1 MRLSPLTCY
10 HTGFPT
16 CMHDLLEA
24 KAFPDVEATGCRL
37 PALMDPELQETS
49 GVLGPGPHPAAHSLR
64 ASVSSDVTGNPHC
77 LAHLGWEEYT
87 GHEMVR
93 DLGMV
98 NQGPPAPIFPRK
110 PKPRGAGD
118 VGLHVRLCLG
128 PQDSLA
134 DAHGA
139 LQRPQ
144 GPVWVGSERQE
155 ELEGPERMDFQTQW
169 LSLHLELPHLSPLI
183 LAMAGAQ
190 VRGCHLA
197 IAQS

>member
-1 MRLSPLTCY
+1 
-10 HTGFPT
+10 
-16 CMHDLLEA
+16 MHYLLEA
-24 KAFPDVEATGCRL
+24 KTFPDVGAAGCRP

-49 GVLGPGPHPAAHSLR
+49 RPCNLGPGPHPAAHSLR
-64 ASVSSDVTGNPHC
+64 ASVSSDVTGNPYC

-87 GHEMVR
+87 GPEMVR
-93 DLGMV
+93 DLGMMH
-98 NQGPPAPIFPRK
+98 QGPPAPIFPRK
-110 PKPRGAGD
+110 PKPRGAGE
-118 VGLHVRLCLG
+118 VGPAGTLG

-134 DAHGA
+134 GAYGA

-169 LSLHLELPHLSPLI
+169 LRLHLELPHLSPLI

-190 VRGCHLA
+190 VRGCHLFT
-197 IAQS
+197 AQI

>member
-1 MRLSPLTCY
+1 MRLSPLTRY

-24 KAFPDVEATGCRL
+24 KAFPDVGAAGCRL
-37 PALMDPELQETS
+37 PAELQETS

-87 GHEMVR
+87 GPEMVR

-98 NQGPPAPIFPRK
+98 HQGPPTPIFPRK
-110 PKPRGAGD
+110 PKPRGAGE
-118 VGLHVRLCLG
+118 VGRAGALG
-128 PQDSLA
+128 PQDNLA
-134 DAHGA
+134 GAQGA

-155 ELEGPERMDFQTQW
+155 ELEGPERIDFQIQW
-169 LSLHLELPHLSPLI
+169 LRLHLEPPHLSPLI

-190 VRGCHLA
+190 VRGCHLST
-197 IAQS
+197 AQS